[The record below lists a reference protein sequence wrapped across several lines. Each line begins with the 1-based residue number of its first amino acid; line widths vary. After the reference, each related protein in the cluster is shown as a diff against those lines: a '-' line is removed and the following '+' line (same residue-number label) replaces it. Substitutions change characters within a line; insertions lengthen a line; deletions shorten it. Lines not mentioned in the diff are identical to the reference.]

1 MALSGTINGSVTLN
15 SGKFSFYA
23 TWSAAQNVAGNYS
36 DVTVNTYWEAGN
48 TANTFDT
55 VGTRDASIT
64 INGTTTPI
72 NKRFDC
78 SPWPSNPFL
87 IQTATT
93 RVYHNNDGTKSIT
106 ISARANGAASSYGPS
121 STSGSAGD
129 CTLSASITLN
139 TIPRTSK
146 PTLSATTIEMGK
158 TLTITTNRATSSFT
172 HKLYYGWYGDEW
184 YSIANNVGASYVWT
198 VPTSFANNIP
208 DAESGWGTIRCETYN
223 GSTLI
228 GTADVT
234 FKATVPAGKP
244 ECAIQVLDAT
254 NVMDTYGNLVKGK
267 SKLYVKVTS
276 WGVYGSPISSCR
288 ITADG
293 NAYSATE
300 FETYTTD
307 GITYYTAEFTTA
319 VLKKDET
326 VTVSATV
333 TDKRGRPSEADTA
346 SFPVLD
352 YWSPSVTSLSVH
364 RCNGDGTENAEGDH
378 VEISF
383 GISVTPLNDDNSAA
397 YTIYRKKSS
406 ENDYGIG
413 QTVTLA
419 DGIYSVSNGSYIF
432 AADPDSSYD
441 VRIVATDD
449 FGNGPAKST
458 SVSTAFT
465 LLNFGA
471 DGRSMGL
478 GKVVEKEHTF
488 EVAIDSDFQ
497 GNVSGKAFG
506 LGTLPII
513 PENSNIDDYVF
524 CGSFSIKNDA
534 MAATMSNLPIQTGG
548 RLIVS
553 ACTGCEELD
562 ANWDYREQ
570 LFLPHDMFYGKPGWI
585 RKVARQG
592 GSEWSY
598 GVWNSTALQS
608 YPVNS
613 IYISYSHVSPASL
626 FGGSWTRISNAFLWA
641 TTSGGTIGQT
651 GGAATHSHG
660 KGDLVAAIGTSGGT
674 PSRIG
679 FMHDNT
685 HLGQTSTYSIQGQN
699 SAYKTGETINHNTAI
714 IGETGDS
721 SSMPPYIQ
729 VSIWRR
735 TA

>member
-23 TWSAAQNVAGNYS
+23 TWSAAQSIAGNYS

-48 TANTFDT
+48 TGNTFDT
-55 VGTRDASIT
+55 VGARSASIT
-64 INGTTTPI
+64 INGTTTSI
-72 NKRFDC
+72 SKQFDC
-78 SPWPSNPFL
+78 APWPSNPFL

-93 RVYHNNDGTKSIT
+93 RVYHNDNGTKSIT
-106 ISARANGAASSYGPS
+106 ISARANGHAASYGPS
-121 STSGSAGD
+121 SSSGSAGD
-129 CTLSASITLN
+129 CTLSESITLN

-146 PTLSATTIEMGK
+146 PTLSASTIEMGK
-158 TLTITTNRATSSFT
+158 TLTITTNRASSSFT

-223 GSTLI
+223 GSTKI

-254 NVMDTYGNLVKGK
+254 DIMDTYGNLVKGK

-276 WGVYGSPISSCR
+276 WGIYGSPIASCR

-293 NAYSATE
+293 NAYSATK
-300 FETYTTD
+300 FETYVTD
-307 GITYYTAEFTTA
+307 GITYYTAEFTTD
-319 VLKKDET
+319 VLKKDGT
-326 VTVSATV
+326 VAVAATV

-352 YWSPSVTSLSVH
+352 YWSPSVSSLSVH
-364 RCNGDGTENAEGDH
+364 RCDANGTENDQGEC
-378 VEISF
+378 VEVSF
-383 GISVTPLNDDNSAA
+383 GVSVTPLNNNNSAA
-397 YTIYRKKSS
+397 YTISYKKTSATSYSNS
-406 ENDYGIG
+406 E
-413 QTVTLA
+413 TVNLA
-419 DGIYSVSNGSYIF
+419 TGIYSVTNGSYIF
-432 AADPDSSYD
+432 AADTDSSYD
-441 VRIVATDD
+441 VQIVATDD
-449 FGNGPAKST
+449 FGNGPPKST

-465 LLNFGA
+465 LLNFGPE
-471 DGRSMGL
+471 GRSLGL
-478 GKVVEKEHTF
+478 GKVAEKDNSF
-488 EVAIDSDFQ
+488 EVALDSEFH

-524 CGSFSIKNDA
+524 CGCFSIKNDA
-534 MAATMSNLPIQTGG
+534 MAATMTNLPIQTGG

-585 RKVARQG
+585 RKVVRQG

-598 GVWNSTALQS
+598 GAWNSTALQS

-626 FGGSWTRISNAFLWA
+626 FGGSWARIENYFLWA
-641 TTSGGTIGQT
+641 TTSGGNIGHT

-660 KGDLVAAIGTSGGT
+660 KGNLVAAIGTSGSH
-674 PSRIG
+674 PSKIG

-685 HLGQTSTYSIQGQN
+685 NNGQTATYSIQGQN
-699 SAYKTGETINHNTAI
+699 SAYTRDETINHNTAI
-714 IGETGDS
+714 IGETS
-721 SSMPPYIQ
+721 SASTMPPYIQ